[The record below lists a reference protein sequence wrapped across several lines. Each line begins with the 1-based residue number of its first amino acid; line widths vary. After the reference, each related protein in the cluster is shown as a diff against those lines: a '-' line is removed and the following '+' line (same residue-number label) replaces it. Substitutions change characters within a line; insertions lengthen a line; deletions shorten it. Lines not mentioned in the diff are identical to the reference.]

1 MQEQDFP
8 ALYRSADD
16 LSLKSQRHFF
26 RALRGHLVTLV
37 VAAILSIVSIPH
49 WAVAAAQLFAL
60 LGALGCCG
68 LSHGM
73 AKAVV
78 HFRR

>member
-16 LSLKSQRHFF
+16 LSLKSQQNFLN
-26 RALRGHLVTLV
+26 ALRVHLVTLV

-49 WAVAAAQLFAL
+49 WSVARYTCFPCVQTDSGTQAEP
-60 LGALGCCG
+60 
-68 LSHGM
+68 
-73 AKAVV
+73 
-78 HFRR
+78 